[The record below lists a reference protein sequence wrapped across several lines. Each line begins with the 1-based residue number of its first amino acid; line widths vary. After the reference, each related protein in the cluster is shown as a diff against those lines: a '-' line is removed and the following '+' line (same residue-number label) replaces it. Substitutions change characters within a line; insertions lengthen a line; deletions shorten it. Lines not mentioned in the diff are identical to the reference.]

1 MVSAGVGAG
10 GAEGVGTAIAPG
22 ADAGGRATGVSDGFG
37 DADFLGVFSGI
48 GFFFFG
54 FGVVS
59 FAADFL
65 LLDFGVA
72 VASGVFFGVADGVS
86 SSGVAFRF
94 ALGFGDGDADFD
106 LCFAALALGDGLGD
120 SSGLAAAE
128 RVLRNSARFCF
139 SSSVSCP

>member
-72 VASGVFFGVADGVS
+72 DGVS